1 MLKVWKDCH
10 NSKDWCLFILPNTV
24 KFHTE
29 FNLLMKLIN
38 FDNRDGN
45 YQFQLYDITKKKLKE
60 NMPKKITNDVFGI
73 ENYFLRNMTLYY
85 LFYNNK

>member
-1 MLKVWKDCH
+1 M
-10 NSKDWCLFILPNTV
+10 PNTV

-38 FDNRDGN
+38 FDIRDGN

>member
-1 MLKVWKDCH
+1 
-10 NSKDWCLFILPNTV
+10 
-24 KFHTE
+24 
-29 FNLLMKLIN
+29 MKLIN